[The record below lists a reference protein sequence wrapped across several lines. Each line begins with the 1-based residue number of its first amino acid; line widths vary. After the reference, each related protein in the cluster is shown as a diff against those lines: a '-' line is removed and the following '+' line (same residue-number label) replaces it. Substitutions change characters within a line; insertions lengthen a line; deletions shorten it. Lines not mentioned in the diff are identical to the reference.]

1 MIDLR
6 DPAPEDWKSLS
17 RIWHAGWHEAH
28 AALVPA
34 DLTRLRTLESFNARL
49 QRMRAETRVA
59 GPVGVPVGFS
69 STKADELYLL
79 FVSPDARGTGV
90 ASVLLA
96 DAEAKLRKRDME
108 IAWLSC
114 VIGNNRAAHFYE
126 KNGWTNVGT
135 MIDQVETFGE
145 KIPIELWRYE
155 KRL

>member
-1 MIDLR
+1 
-6 DPAPEDWKSLS
+6 
-17 RIWHAGWHEAH
+17 
-28 AALVPA
+28 
-34 DLTRLRTLESFNARL
+34 
-49 QRMRAETRVA
+49 
-59 GPVGVPVGFS
+59 
-69 STKADELYLL
+69 
-79 FVSPDARGTGV
+79 
-90 ASVLLA
+90 
-96 DAEAKLRKRDME
+96 ME